1 MNDDDAR
8 NALYSGAILH
18 YAPRFYEAIC
28 IMWVNTM
35 GSSAVILSRAIE
47 FL

>member
-28 IMWVNTM
+28 IVWVNVM
-35 GSSAVILSRAIE
+35 GLSAVIFSITIE